1 MNPLELLFFLQKA
14 KKFKDRKKEEKYMMK
29 KGRKRRS
36 ISLRKK
42 ERGEVQGSERKNGGR
57 SISFIKEERGEV

>member
-1 MNPLELLFFLQKA
+1 
-14 KKFKDRKKEEKYMMK
+14 MMK

-42 ERGEVQGSERKNGGR
+42 ERGEVQGSERKNVGR

>member
-1 MNPLELLFFLQKA
+1 
-14 KKFKDRKKEEKYMMK
+14 MMK

-42 ERGEVQGSERKNGGR
+42 ERKGR
-57 SISFIKEERGEV
+57 STRFRKKERGEKYIV

>member
-1 MNPLELLFFLQKA
+1 
-14 KKFKDRKKEEKYMMK
+14 MMK

-42 ERGEVQGSERKNGGR
+42 ERKGR
-57 SISFIKEERGEV
+57 SIRFRNKEWVEKYIV